1 MNHRLFSN
9 VHRAV
14 LFGKFLSTLLVFTLL
29 SGCFKDEPTN
39 TNFEEYFRTSINN
52 YSLYKDYFEI
62 DGLTRTNGWKD
73 GENYLIQG
81 SARLKSKVSYLD
93 MVSEVAIL
101 SDAELKKNQL
111 GQLGMGLTSLAR
123 GFSGEDEEFQE
134 FWQQQV
140 RANTVPASLLAQQ
153 SSMDSKR
160 FLMLLNYSDHA
171 LLQEYGNII
180 GRNLKKGDEL
190 TRTYTLTFK
199 NTEKGWMGF
208 GAQ

>member
-1 MNHRLFSN
+1 
-9 VHRAV
+9 
-14 LFGKFLSTLLVFTLL
+14 
-29 SGCFKDEPTN
+29 
-39 TNFEEYFRTSINN
+39 
-52 YSLYKDYFEI
+52 
-62 DGLTRTNGWKD
+62 
-73 GENYLIQG
+73 
-81 SARLKSKVSYLD
+81 
-93 MVSEVAIL
+93 
-101 SDAELKKNQL
+101 
-111 GQLGMGLTSLAR
+111 LTSLAR